1 LTAVASDFDLRAALD
16 HLAAGGVIAAP
27 TETFYGLLADATNP
41 KAIDAVLA
49 LKPRDAGKGIGLLLP
64 NRESWSSIVS
74 DIPPLAATLADRF
87 WPGPLTVVLPAAAH
101 TDTRLTLGGAIGV
114 RLAPAS
120 PAATLAA
127 AFGRPLTATS
137 ANPPGEP
144 PAGQAS
150 DVEAAFAAQI
160 AQGSLLVVPGRS
172 PGGLAST
179 VVTVTGSTAKIARP
193 GAVSADA
200 LAAVVGSLI

>member
-1 LTAVASDFDLRAALD
+1 VALDFDLRAALD
-16 HLAAGGVIAAP
+16 HLVAGGVIAAP

-41 KAIDAVLA
+41 RAVDAVLA

-64 NRESWSSIVS
+64 SRESWQSVVEEV
-74 DIPPLAATLADRF
+74 PPLAARLADAF
-87 WPGPLTVVLPAAAH
+87 WPGPLTIALRSAAN
-101 TDTRLTLGGAIGV
+101 TDTRLTLAGSIGV
-114 RLAPAS
+114 RLAPSS
-120 PAATLAA
+120 PAATIAA

-144 PAGQAS
+144 PAGLPS
-150 DVEAAFAAQI
+150 DVESAFAAPVE
-160 AQGSLLVVPGRS
+160 QGSLLVIPGRS

-179 VVTVTGSTAKIARP
+179 VVTVSGNSAKIVRP

-200 LAAVVGSLI
+200 LAAVVGPLI